1 MTKVEVLICIVLY
14 ALSMKIIAGKNKNEK
29 MKKWFLVG
37 NRKIKWF
44 SLSLSTAATWI
55 WAPLNN

>member
-29 MKKWFLVG
+29 TKEWFLVG
-37 NRKIKWF
+37 NRKMI
-44 SLSLSTAATWI
+44 
-55 WAPLNN
+55 